1 MTVATH
7 FQHKDGVLHAEN
19 VSLEQLAHDF
29 GTPLYVYSRQA
40 LHDAWNSYHQ
50 AAAGRNVLVCYGM
63 KANSNLAILNEFAR
77 LGTGFDIVSG
87 GELARVIAAKGD
99 PAKVVFSGVGK
110 QRWEI
115 EAALDAQI
123 KCFNVESVSEL
134 ERIAAIAAEKGVK
147 APVSLRVN
155 PDVDAKTHPY
165 ISTGLKDNKF
175 GIDINIAPAI
185 YAQAQQFSSLDI
197 VGLDCHIGSQITEIS
212 PYLDAL
218 NKLIKLIHQLQT
230 QGIELKHLD
239 IGGGLGIRYTDETP
253 ATPTDL
259 LSAVFTALDAANLG
273 HLQLILEP
281 GRSMVGNAGVL
292 LTRIEYLKTNQ
303 DKHFAIVDAAMNDL
317 IRPTL
322 YDAWHDVEAVRPR
335 PTTDTTT
342 FYDIVGPICESGDWL
357 AKNRDL
363 TLEQGDLLAVMSAG
377 AYAFTMAS
385 QYNTRPRAAE
395 VIVDNQSVHLVRP
408 REELQSL
415 FENER
420 ILDWDTWQPKYDLF
434 RLFSYQKLK
443 KAAQ

>member
-7 FQHKDGVLHAEN
+7 FELKNGILHAEE
-19 VSLEQLAHDF
+19 VSLAQLAHDF
-29 GTPLYVYSRQA
+29 GTPLYVYSRHA
-40 LHDAWNSYHQ
+40 LRDAWDSYHT
-50 AAAGRNVLVCYGM
+50 AAQGRDVLVCYGM

-110 QRWEI
+110 QSWEI
-115 EAALDAQI
+115 EAALDANI
-123 KCFNVESVSEL
+123 KCFNVESESEL
-134 ERIAAIAAEKGVK
+134 DRIATIALKRGVK
-147 APVSLRVN
+147 APISLRVN

-175 GIDINIAPAI
+175 GVDINEAPAI
-185 YAQAQQFSSLDI
+185 YARAQNMPSLEI
-197 VGLDCHIGSQITEIS
+197 VGVDCHIGSQITEIS

-218 NKLIKLIHQLQT
+218 NKLIDLIHQLQD
-230 QGIELKHLD
+230 QGITLKHLD

-253 ATPTDL
+253 ATPTEL
-259 LSAVFTALDAANLG
+259 LGAVFKALDAADLG
-273 HLQLILEP
+273 HLQLVLEP

-292 LTRIEYLKTNQ
+292 LTQVEYLKTNQ
-303 DKHFAIVDAAMNDL
+303 EKHFAVVDAAMNDL

-322 YDAWHDVEAVRPR
+322 YDAWHDVEAVSPR
-335 PTTDTTT
+335 KNESKARV
-342 FYDIVGPICESGDWL
+342 YDIVGPICESGDWL
-357 AKNRDL
+357 AKERSL
-363 TLEQGDLLAVMSAG
+363 RLEEGDLLAIMSAG

-395 VIVDNQSVHLVRP
+395 VIVDGQSVHLVRP
-408 REELQSL
+408 REEIQSL

-420 ILDWDTWQPKYDLF
+420 LLEDF
-434 RLFSYQKLK
+434 
-443 KAAQ
+443 

>member
-7 FQHKDGVLHAEN
+7 FEIKNGVLHAED
-19 VSLEQLAHDF
+19 VSLAQLAHDF
-29 GTPLYVYSRQA
+29 GTPLYVYSRHA
-40 LHDAWNSYHQ
+40 LHDAWNSYYT
-50 AAAGRNVLVCYGM
+50 AAQDRDVLVCYGM

-110 QRWEI
+110 QSWEI
-115 EAALDAQI
+115 EAALDANI
-123 KCFNVESVSEL
+123 KCFNVESESEL
-134 ERIAAIAAEKGVK
+134 DRIAEIALKKGVK
-147 APVSLRVN
+147 APISLRVN

-175 GIDINIAPAI
+175 GVDINEAPAI
-185 YAQAQQFSSLDI
+185 YARAQNMPSLQI
-197 VGLDCHIGSQITEIS
+197 VGVDCHIGSQITEIS

-218 NKLIKLIHQLQT
+218 NKLIALMHQLQD
-230 QGIELKHLD
+230 QGIQLKHLD

-253 ATPTDL
+253 ATPADL
-259 LSAVFTALDAANLG
+259 LSAVFKALDAADLG
-273 HLQLILEP
+273 HLQLVLEP

-292 LTRIEYLKTNQ
+292 LTKVEYLKTTQ

-322 YDAWHDVEAVRPR
+322 YDAWHDVEAVSPR
-335 PTTDTTT
+335 PESPHTPN
-342 FYDIVGPICESGDWL
+342 YDIVGPICESGDWL
-357 AKNRDL
+357 AKGR
-363 TLEQGDLLAVMSAG
+363 TLHLKEGDLLAIMSAG
-377 AYAFTMAS
+377 AYAFTMSS

-395 VIVDNQSVHLVRP
+395 VIVDGQSVHLVRP
-408 REELQSL
+408 REEMHSL

-420 ILDWDTWQPKYDLF
+420 LLDN
-434 RLFSYQKLK
+434 
-443 KAAQ
+443 